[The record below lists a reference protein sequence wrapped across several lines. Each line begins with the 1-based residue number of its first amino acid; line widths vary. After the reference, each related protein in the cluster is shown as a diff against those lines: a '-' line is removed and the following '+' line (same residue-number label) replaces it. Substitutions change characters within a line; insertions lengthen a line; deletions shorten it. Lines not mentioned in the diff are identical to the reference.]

1 MESSSAASSSSR
13 RPHFVP
19 QHDRVHHR
27 WRWFSKVFLP
37 ATICILALYWFGERW
52 TRYSLFRFQE
62 GEAVQQARQQSLNHT
77 STTESNNGISS
88 SYTPIPTIPI
98 GKDIAGDMVYIPVL
112 GVGTWTFHHVRAYE
126 SVCKALGEGYTL
138 IDTAWSYKNQQGVG
152 KAIRDCW
159 LHQDTDSLFSSSPL
173 QALRGGAH
181 SAASAK
187 NHSNTATNN
196 HSQNTSSNSTDISS
210 NTNTNKKNSRAKPAS
225 SSGRSRR
232 DLFILTKIPGGLT
245 RQQVWVYHE
254 KNLADLGLTYVDHLM
269 IHYPSGKRKSSS
281 TGVQQR
287 QEEWRAL
294 QEIYAAGQARTIG
307 VSHYCSRHLEEILN
321 VSHIVGP
328 SINQMEYHVGSGNS
342 MDDVLETCRQY
353 NITLMSYSPLCG
365 SCEAANATSQL
376 TTVGFSTMDTNHNN
390 VTEGVPSLVHRIAQN
405 YENVT
410 EAQVALRFIVQQ
422 ALDEA
427 SIVGGMGG
435 VIPRTNTLRHM
446 QENRRILD
454 FQLSEKDMQQLH
466 QATQP
471 SPNVGSE
478 CEGKE

>member
-1 MESSSAASSSSR
+1 M
-13 RPHFVP
+13 
-19 QHDRVHHR
+19 
-27 WRWFSKVFLP
+27 VF
-37 ATICILALYWFGERW
+37 ILALYWFGERW

-77 STTESNNGISS
+77 TTTSESNNPLSS
-88 SYTPIPTIPI
+88 SYTSIPTIPI
-98 GKDIAGDMVYIPVL
+98 GKDIAGDTVYMPVL

-173 QALRGGAH
+173 QALRGGGH
-181 SAASAK
+181 SDSTK
-187 NHSNTATNN
+187 NHSNTTTN
-196 HSQNTSSNSTDISS
+196 HSQNQPSKSLKLNETHNREKSNEISINNKNSTAKNKSTSSG
-210 NTNTNKKNSRAKPAS
+210 A
-225 SSGRSRR
+225 RSRR

-281 TGVQQR
+281 TGAQQR

-307 VSHYCSRHLEEILN
+307 VSHYCSRHLEDILN

-328 SINQMEYHVGSGNS
+328 SINQMEYHVGSGTS
-342 MDDVLETCRQY
+342 MDDVLETCRKY
-353 NITLMSYSPLCG
+353 DITFMSYSPLCG

-376 TTVGFSTMDTNHNN
+376 TTAGFSTMDTNHNN

-478 CEGKE
+478 CEGKD